1 MNIAIVTGASSGMG
15 REAAKQLDKI
25 FTDKIDEI
33 WLIARRGERLRELSE
48 LMNHS
53 TRILTL
59 DLLEEKDLA
68 EFELALNLASPNVKM
83 LVNAAGFGVIGSF
96 AGSYIK
102 EQKDMVE
109 LNCQAL
115 MRVTY
120 STLEYMEK
128 GARIVQFA
136 SAAAFLPQPGFA
148 VYAASKSF
156 VYSFS
161 KALNM
166 ELKEKGISVTAV
178 CPGPVSTEFFTI
190 AEKNEKTPFIK
201 KWFMADAQK
210 VVQKALYDSY
220 KRRSISVYS
229 LSMNIFRWFA
239 KMYPDDLVMK
249 FFCIFKK

>member
-33 WLIARRGERLRELSE
+33 WLIARRSERLRELSE
-48 LMNHS
+48 LMKHS

-83 LVNAAGFGVIGSF
+83 LVNAAGFGVIGPF
-96 AGSYIK
+96 CGGYIK
-102 EQKDMVE
+102 EQKEMVG
-109 LNCQAL
+109 LNCEAL

-120 STLEYMEK
+120 SCLEYMEK
-128 GARIVQFA
+128 GGRIVQFA
-136 SAAAFLPQPGFA
+136 SSAAFLPQPGFA

-161 KALNM
+161 KALNI

-190 AEKNEKTPFIK
+190 AEKNESTPFFK
-201 KWFMADAQK
+201 KWFMADAKK

-220 KRRSISVYS
+220 KRKSVSVYS
-229 LSMNIFRWFA
+229 ISMNIFRVVS
-239 KMYPDDLVMK
+239 KLLPDDLVMK
-249 FFCIFKK
+249 LFCIFKK